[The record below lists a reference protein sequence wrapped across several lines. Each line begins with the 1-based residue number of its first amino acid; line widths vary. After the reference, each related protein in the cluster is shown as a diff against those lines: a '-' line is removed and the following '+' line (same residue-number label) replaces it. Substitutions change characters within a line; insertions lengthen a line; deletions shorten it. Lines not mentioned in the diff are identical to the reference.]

1 MRLDKF
7 LQVSRIVK
15 RRTVANAVCSSG
27 KILVNGQRAKAGKEL
42 AVGDVLTVTFREDS
56 EQVLEIVEIP
66 SGNVSMFHET
76 GAYPLPRSPIKT
88 PMHLHSTELR
98 VGMRT
103 CRGVE
108 LSWLV
113 HRFWQDRKNSTLPIY
128 GGGEARI
135 ERGNSSGH
143 TNLF

>member
-15 RRTVANAVCSSG
+15 RRTVANTVCSSG

-66 SGNVSMFHET
+66 AGNVSRDR
-76 GAYPLPRSPIKT
+76 APSLY
-88 PMHLHSTELR
+88 R
-98 VGMRT
+98 V
-103 CRGVE
+103 
-108 LSWLV
+108 
-113 HRFWQDRKNSTLPIY
+113 
-128 GGGEARI
+128 I
-135 ERGNSSGH
+135 E
-143 TNLF
+143 

>member
-66 SGNVSMFHET
+66 SGNVSRDK
-76 GAYPLPRSPIKT
+76 APSLY
-88 PMHLHSTELR
+88 R
-98 VGMRT
+98 V
-103 CRGVE
+103 
-108 LSWLV
+108 
-113 HRFWQDRKNSTLPIY
+113 
-128 GGGEARI
+128 I
-135 ERGNSSGH
+135 E
-143 TNLF
+143 

>member
-27 KILVNGQRAKAGKEL
+27 KILVNGQKAKAGKEL

-66 SGNVSMFHET
+66 SGNVSRDR
-76 GAYPLPRSPIKT
+76 APSLY
-88 PMHLHSTELR
+88 R
-98 VGMRT
+98 V
-103 CRGVE
+103 
-108 LSWLV
+108 
-113 HRFWQDRKNSTLPIY
+113 
-128 GGGEARI
+128 I
-135 ERGNSSGH
+135 E
-143 TNLF
+143 

>member
-66 SGNVSMFHET
+66 SGNVSRDRVPSL
-76 GAYPLPRSPIKT
+76 YRV
-88 PMHLHSTELR
+88 LR
-98 VGMRT
+98 
-103 CRGVE
+103 
-108 LSWLV
+108 
-113 HRFWQDRKNSTLPIY
+113 
-128 GGGEARI
+128 
-135 ERGNSSGH
+135 
-143 TNLF
+143 

>member
-56 EQVLEIVEIP
+56 EQVFEIVEIP
-66 SGNVSMFHET
+66 SGNVSRDR
-76 GAYPLPRSPIKT
+76 APSLY
-88 PMHLHSTELR
+88 R
-98 VGMRT
+98 V
-103 CRGVE
+103 
-108 LSWLV
+108 
-113 HRFWQDRKNSTLPIY
+113 
-128 GGGEARI
+128 I
-135 ERGNSSGH
+135 E
-143 TNLF
+143 

>member
-15 RRTVANAVCSSG
+15 RRTVANTVCSSG

-66 SGNVSMFHET
+66 SGNVSRDR
-76 GAYPLPRSPIKT
+76 APSLY
-88 PMHLHSTELR
+88 R
-98 VGMRT
+98 V
-103 CRGVE
+103 
-108 LSWLV
+108 
-113 HRFWQDRKNSTLPIY
+113 
-128 GGGEARI
+128 I
-135 ERGNSSGH
+135 E
-143 TNLF
+143 

>member
-66 SGNVSMFHET
+66 SGNVSRDRVPT
-76 GAYPLPRSPIKT
+76 LYRV
-88 PMHLHSTELR
+88 LR
-98 VGMRT
+98 
-103 CRGVE
+103 
-108 LSWLV
+108 
-113 HRFWQDRKNSTLPIY
+113 
-128 GGGEARI
+128 
-135 ERGNSSGH
+135 
-143 TNLF
+143 

>member
-66 SGNVSMFHET
+66 SGNVSRDRGPT
-76 GAYPLPRSPIKT
+76 LYRV
-88 PMHLHSTELR
+88 LR
-98 VGMRT
+98 
-103 CRGVE
+103 
-108 LSWLV
+108 
-113 HRFWQDRKNSTLPIY
+113 
-128 GGGEARI
+128 
-135 ERGNSSGH
+135 
-143 TNLF
+143 